1 MKTAIVTGA
10 SAGIGK
16 ATAKRLHQQGYE
28 VFAGARRVEKM
39 QDLAAI
45 GVHVHALDV
54 TDQNSNQ
61 VFVTDVLAQSSTI
74 DVIVNSAGYSAQ
86 GALED
91 VSPEEAKRQFDVNV
105 FGLMN
110 LTQLVLPTMRHQR
123 AGKVINISSIGGQ
136 IYSPLGGWYYASK
149 HALEALSDTL
159 RMEVKRFGIDVIIVE
174 PSGTKTEWGGI
185 ATQKLLDQTPTDSA
199 YRDIVD
205 RYAKNS
211 GFSNFS
217 TTPDTIADLILKAI
231 TARKP
236 RTRYLPDFT
245 AKLLVFA
252 ARKLPYKA
260 LDRMMFRSLKQIMA
274 PNNN

>member
-205 RYAKNS
+205 RYVKNS

-274 PNNN
+274 PNN

>member
-205 RYAKNS
+205 RYVKNS

>member
-205 RYAKNS
+205 LYAKNS

>member
-205 RYAKNS
+205 LYAKNS

-236 RTRYLPDFT
+236 KTRYLPDFT

>member
-16 ATAKRLHQQGYE
+16 ATAQLLNRQGYT
-28 VFAGARRVEKM
+28 VFAGDRRVEKM
-39 QDLAAI
+39 QDLADAGI
-45 GVHVHALDV
+45 HVHALDV
-54 TDQNSNQ
+54 TDQASNQ
-61 VFVTDVLAQSSTI
+61 AFVSDVLAQSGTI

-110 LTQLVLPTMRHQR
+110 LTQLVLPAMRHQH
-123 AGKVINISSIGGQ
+123 AGKVINISSVGGQ
-136 IYSPLGGWYYASK
+136 IYSPLAGWYYASK

-185 ATQKLLDQTPTDSA
+185 ATKKLLEQTPANSA

-217 TTPDTIADLILKAI
+217 TTPDTIAELILTAI
-231 TARKP
+231 NARKP
-236 RTRYLPDFT
+236 KTRYLPDH
-245 AKLLVFA
+245 ASKMLVIA
-252 ARKLPYKA
+252 ARKLSYKMF
-260 LDRMMFRSLKQIMA
+260 DRMMFRSLKAIMA
-274 PNNN
+274 PKDN

>member
-136 IYSPLGGWYYASK
+136 IYSSLGGWYYASK

-199 YRDIVD
+199 YRAIVD